1 MYLGIDV
8 GTSEVKALLLDDH
21 HHAIATAGAKLEVSR
36 PRLGHSEQDPASW
49 WTASCEALHTLRQA
63 HPAEYASVKAI
74 GLSGQMHGAVLLD
87 SANRVLRPAIL
98 WNDTRSAL
106 ECEEMMAE
114 LPSASA
120 RAGSLIMPGFT
131 APKLRWVAQHE
142 PAVFA
147 QVAKVLLPKD
157 YVRLMLTGEH
167 ITDLS
172 DASGTAWL
180 DVAKRAWSPE
190 LLSLTGMTEAQMPR
204 VVEGSAP
211 GGQLSADAASTLGL
225 QPGIVVAG
233 GAGDNAS
240 SAVGMGAVK
249 AGEGFLSLGTSGV
262 LFVVTPGF
270 APNAASATHAFCH
283 AVPGTWHQMSVMLSA
298 ASCLQWAKVALGAAS
313 EAELESKASA
323 LDFAARAAAPI
334 FLPYLSGERTPHNDA
349 VLRGSFHG
357 LSHSADQAAM
367 AYSVIEGV
375 TFGLTDGLNALKKAG
390 SEVAPTPGSARPP
403 EGVQPSLGRPG
414 GSLIKRLSLVGG
426 GARSAMW
433 AQQLASSLN
442 VEIVLHAESAAGGAL
457 GAARLGWLAT
467 GAPVADVCT
476 QPAITKRYQPDAA
489 EQAFLAPRYAKFQAI
504 YPALKALQ

>member
-1 MYLGIDV
+1 
-8 GTSEVKALLLDDH
+8 
-21 HHAIATAGAKLEVSR
+21 
-36 PRLGHSEQDPASW
+36 
-49 WTASCEALHTLRQA
+49 
-63 HPAEYASVKAI
+63 
-74 GLSGQMHGAVLLD
+74 
-87 SANRVLRPAIL
+87 
-98 WNDTRSAL
+98 
-106 ECEEMMAE
+106 
-114 LPSASA
+114 
-120 RAGSLIMPGFT
+120 
-131 APKLRWVAQHE
+131 
-142 PAVFA
+142 VFA

-157 YVRLMLTGEH
+157 YVRLMLTGER
-167 ITDLS
+167 ITDMS

-190 LLSLTGMTEAQMPR
+190 LLALTRMTEAQMPR

-211 GGQLSADAASTLGL
+211 GGHLSNEAAATLGL
-225 QPGIVVAG
+225 KAGIVVAG

-283 AVPGTWHQMSVMLSA
+283 AVPGIWHQMSVMLSA
-298 ASCLQWAKVALGAAS
+298 ASCLQWAKLALGAAS
-313 EAELESKASA
+313 EGELESKASG

-357 LSHSADQAAM
+357 ISHSADQAAM

-375 TFGLTDGLNALKKAG
+375 SFGLTDGLNALKKAG
-390 SEVAPTPGSARPP
+390 SDV
-403 EGVQPSLGRPG
+403 
-414 GSLIKRLSLVGG
+414 KRLSLVGG

-442 VEIVLHAESAAGGAL
+442 VEIVTHAESAAGGAL

-467 GAPVADVCT
+467 GADMEQVCT
-476 QPAITKRYQPDAA
+476 QPAIARSYQPDPA
-489 EQAFLAPRYAKFQAI
+489 EQAILVPRYAKFQAL